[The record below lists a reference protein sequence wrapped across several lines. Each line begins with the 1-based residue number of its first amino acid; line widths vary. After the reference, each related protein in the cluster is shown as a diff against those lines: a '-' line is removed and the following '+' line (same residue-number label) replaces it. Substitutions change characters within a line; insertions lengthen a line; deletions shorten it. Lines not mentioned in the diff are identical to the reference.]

1 MNDFG
6 GFQNMLESKQL
17 YHYII
22 LLFGL
27 LSLQGTYQRGLKFR
41 GGENPIDERTSYNVF
56 ENTNVTFSDHFVI
69 DFDLFLYP
77 AWPIGY
83 ILRIKN
89 SESNTIFNLF
99 YDGQGSDVTFRFN
112 DEGKNSLII
121 ARMNKEELLNSN
133 WFNLKLAFDLV
144 NDSIHLE
151 IDKHIYK
158 SGDIGLPEK
167 YHPQILFGKSDYIID
182 VPSFAIKNLSI
193 SNNKERH
200 YFELNENEGNDV
212 FDANG
217 DAVGSVTNPEW
228 LINDAYHWKFIT
240 SFKSTTVAGAN
251 YNSIKDDVY
260 YFNRDSIHIYN
271 VRTETTSFIG
281 FDEKCP
287 VPLKL
292 GTNFIDQQQDK
303 LYSYEVYLEDEDD
316 SPTVASLDLSS
327 FNWTI
332 KDIQQLPIQLHH
344 HGSYF
349 SPENKEYTI
358 FGGFG
363 NMHYSRD
370 FYSYNIEDQKWKT
383 LEDFAGDFLSPRYFS
398 SVGYLKKTNS
408 VYIFGGM
415 GNESGEQIVGR
426 KYYYDFY
433 KVNLITK
440 QISKLWSIPWE
451 KDNVVPVR
459 GMVILN
465 DSSFYT
471 LCYPEHYTESF
482 LRLYKFSIKDGSYE
496 ILGDSIPIYSDR
508 ITTNANLYYDKSLE
522 KLFVLVQEFDDDIA
536 SKLKVYSL
544 SFPPIKE
551 ENLTDYKLKANTG
564 IRPFLLILTV
574 LIILIISFYIIRA
587 KTTGNSQMHSYLLG
601 RKTHKSTA
609 LYAAK
614 PNAIYLFGDF
624 LVHDRNNK
632 DITYMFSAKLKEIFC
647 LILRHSDS
655 GGITSKNLSNELWPD
670 KSGDKVKN
678 LRGVTINH
686 LRKALGELDGIELIY
701 EKGCFKLVQTDMFY
715 CDYSRCCEIISS
727 NKVGENQQELLN
739 IVSRG
744 KFLMLADA
752 PIFDV
757 FKQEV
762 ENKLEP
768 VLLMETENAYNSEAY
783 QTTIDFS
790 DIIFNIDPLNE
801 TALKFQ
807 IKALNKLKMHE
818 EAQIRYKAFISEYK
832 KVMGSNYT
840 NPDKIMM

>member
-1 MNDFG
+1 
-6 GFQNMLESKQL
+6 MLASKQL
-17 YHYII
+17 HHYLI
-22 LLFGL
+22 LILGL
-27 LSLQGTYQRGLKFR
+27 LSLQGTSQRGLKFH
-41 GGENPIDERTSYNVF
+41 GGENPIDERTSYNMF
-56 ENTNVTFSDHFVI
+56 ENTTVTFSDHFAI

-77 AWPIGY
+77 ARPIGY

-89 SESNTIFNLF
+89 MKSNKIFNLF
-99 YDGQGSDVTFRFN
+99 YDGQGSNVTFRFN
-112 DEGKNSLII
+112 EEGKNSLII
-121 ARMNKEELLNSN
+121 ARMNKEKLLNSN
-133 WFNLKLAFDLV
+133 WFNLKLAFDLR

-151 IDKHIYK
+151 IDKQQYE
-158 SGDIGLPEK
+158 SGSIGLPKE

-193 SNNKERH
+193 SSNKKRY

-212 FDANG
+212 FDTEG
-217 DAVGSVTNPEW
+217 EAVGKVTNPEW
-228 LINDAYHWKFIT
+228 LVNYAYHWKFIT
-240 SFKSTTVAGAN
+240 SFKSSTVAGAN
-251 YNSIKDDVY
+251 YNPVKNNIY
-260 YFNRDSIHIYN
+260 YFNQDSIHIYN
-271 VRTETTSFIG
+271 VRTEETKLIA

-292 GTNFIDQQQDK
+292 GTNFIDQKHDE
-303 LYSYEVYLEDEDD
+303 LYSYEVYLEDKDD
-316 SPTVASLDLSS
+316 SSTVASLNLSTFS
-327 FNWTI
+327 WTT
-332 KDIQQLPIQLHH
+332 KDNQQLPIQLHH
-344 HGSYF
+344 HGSYY
-349 SPENKEYTI
+349 PPDNNEYTI

-363 NMHYSRD
+363 NMHYSKD

-383 LEDFAGDFLSPRYFS
+383 LESYTGDFLSPRYFS
-398 SVGYLKKTNS
+398 SVGYSKESNS

-433 KVNLITK
+433 MVNLNTK
-440 QISKLWSIPWE
+440 QISKLWSIPW
-451 KDNVVPVR
+451 KNDNVVPVR

-465 DSSFYT
+465 DSIFYT

-482 LRLYKFSIKDGSYE
+482 LRLYQFSIKDGSYE
-496 ILGDSIPIYSDR
+496 VLGDSIPIYSDR
-508 ITTNANLYYDKSLE
+508 ITTNANLYYDAKLE
-522 KLFVLVQEFDDDIA
+522 KLFVLVQEFEDDIA
-536 SKLKVYSL
+536 SELKVYSL
-544 SFPPIKE
+544 AFPPIKE
-551 ENLTDYKLKANTG
+551 ETLTDYKLKTTSG
-564 IRPFLLILTV
+564 IQPFFLIFSSLIT
-574 LIILIISFYIIRA
+574 LIIVYYVVRA
-587 KTTGNSQMHSYLLG
+587 RSKGNSYLLRQKG
-601 RKTHKSTA
+601 HKSTVINA
-609 LYAAK
+609 PK
-614 PNAIYLFGDF
+614 PNSIYLFGDF
-624 LVHDRNNK
+624 RVLDRNNK

-670 KSGDKVKN
+670 KTSDKVKN

-701 EKGCFKLVQTDMFY
+701 ERGCFKLVQTDLFY
-715 CDYSRCCEIISS
+715 CDYSRFCKIISS
-727 NKVGENQQELLN
+727 KKVGENQHELLN

-752 PIFDV
+752 STFDV

-783 QTTIDFS
+783 QMTIDFS
-790 DIIFNIDPLNE
+790 DFIFNIDPLNE

-818 EAQIRYKAFISEYK
+818 EAQIRYNAFVSEYK
-832 KVMGSNYT
+832 KIMGSNYT
-840 NPDKIMM
+840 NPDKIMIKNCKC

>member
-1 MNDFG
+1 
-6 GFQNMLESKQL
+6 MLASKQL
-17 YHYII
+17 LHYLI

-27 LSLQGTYQRGLKFR
+27 LSLQGTSQRGLKFH
-41 GGENPIDERTSYNVF
+41 GGENPIAERTSYNVF
-56 ENTNVTFSDHFVI
+56 ENKHVTYSDHFEI

-77 AWPIGY
+77 ARPIGY

-89 SESNTIFNLF
+89 PDSNTIFNLF
-99 YDGQGSDVTFRFN
+99 YDAQGSDITFRFN
-112 DEGKNSLII
+112 EEGKNSLII

-133 WFNLKLAFDLV
+133 WFNLKLGFDLV

-151 IDKHIYK
+151 IDKQIYH
-158 SGDIGLPEK
+158 SGGISLPEK

-193 SNNKERH
+193 SDNKKRY
-200 YFELNENEGNDV
+200 YFELNENEGNNVYDT
-212 FDANG
+212 DGEAIG
-217 DAVGSVTNPEW
+217 AVTNPEW

-251 YNSIKDDVY
+251 YNPLKDDIY

-271 VRTETTSFIG
+271 VRTEAKKTIAFE
-281 FDEKCP
+281 EKCP

-292 GTNFIDQQQDK
+292 GTNFIDQEDDE
-303 LYSYEVYLEDEDD
+303 LYSYEVYLEDKDD
-316 SPTVASLDLSS
+316 SATVASLDLST
-327 FNWTI
+327 FKWTTR
-332 KDIQQLPIQLHH
+332 DIQQLPIQLHH
-344 HGSYF
+344 HGSYY
-349 SPENKEYTI
+349 SPDNKEYNI

-363 NMHYSRD
+363 NMHYNKD
-370 FYSYNIEDQKWKT
+370 FYSYSIEDQKWKI
-383 LEDFAGDFLSPRYFS
+383 LEGYTGDFLSPRYFS
-398 SVGYLKKTNS
+398 SVGYLKETNS

-433 KVNLITK
+433 KVNLNTK

-451 KDNVVPVR
+451 NDNVVPVR

-482 LRLYKFSIKDGSYE
+482 LRLYQFSIKDGSYE
-496 ILGDSIPIYSDR
+496 VLGDSIPIYSDR
-508 ITTNANLYYDKSLE
+508 ITTNANLYYDANLE
-522 KLFVLVQEFDDDIA
+522 KLFVLVQEFADDIA
-536 SKLKVYSL
+536 SELKIYSL
-544 SFPPIKE
+544 AFPPIKE
-551 ENLTDYKLKANTG
+551 ENLSDYKLKAKTG
-564 IRPFLLILTV
+564 LQPFLLIFSALIV
-574 LIILIISFYIIRA
+574 LIITYYIV
-587 KTTGNSQMHSYLLG
+587 KTKSTGNNQMHSYLLG
-601 RKTHKSTA
+601 RKAYKSTTINA
-609 LYAAK
+609 TK
-614 PNAIYLFGDF
+614 PNSIYLFGDF

-670 KSGDKVKN
+670 KTSGKVKN

-701 EKGCFKLVQTDMFY
+701 EKGCFKLVRTDLFY

-727 NKVGENQQELLN
+727 NKVGENQQELLE

-768 VLLMETENAYNSEAY
+768 VLLMEMENAYKSEAY
-783 QTTIDFS
+783 QTTIDFA

-807 IKALNKLKMHE
+807 IKALNKLKMYE